1 MIHGTRAGNTVTEM
15 QIYKKNLI
23 FANAV
28 PSLFLRF
35 TCADILTLRRRLGIG
50 ERIAGD
56 VADGRRVNQKS
67 KPADNS
73 TDKRWV

>member
-1 MIHGTRAGNTVTEM
+1 MPCLH
-15 QIYKKNLI
+15 
-23 FANAV
+23 F
-28 PSLFLRF
+28 FLRF
-35 TCADILTLRRRLGIG
+35 TCADILTLRCHLGIG

>member
-1 MIHGTRAGNTVTEM
+1 MPCLH
-15 QIYKKNLI
+15 
-23 FANAV
+23 F
-28 PSLFLRF
+28 FLRF
-35 TCADILTLRRRLGIG
+35 TCADILTLRCRLGIG